1 MVGIGAIKYADLSGN
16 RQSDYVF
23 SWDNMLALVGNTA
36 PYLLYAY
43 TRIRSIFRKLEGES
57 IEPPASFR
65 LAKRRRSL
73 WPSTCCG
80 SAWCWNR

>member
-1 MVGIGAIKYADLSGN
+1 MTSRRSPAWWGLERSSTPTSGN

-43 TRIRSIFRKLEGES
+43 TRIRVSF
-57 IEPPASFR
+57 AS
-65 LAKRRRSL
+65 
-73 WPSTCCG
+73 
-80 SAWCWNR
+80 